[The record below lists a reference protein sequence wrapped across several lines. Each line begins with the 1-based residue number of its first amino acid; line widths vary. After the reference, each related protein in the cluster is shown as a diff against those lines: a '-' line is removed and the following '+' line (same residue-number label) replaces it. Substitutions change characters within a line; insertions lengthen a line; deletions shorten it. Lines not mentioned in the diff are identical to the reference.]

1 MAQSIKLG
9 NNTYLDESGVMVN
22 PSSASYRG
30 TLADRLGILHLG
42 QFSMSNMVLSSIGSK
57 IAEYK
62 RIARLTGAIFNPVS
76 GATSGYFSLS
86 HVYGIWCFWSAN
98 YGWAVLF
105 SDHPNSMVT
114 GTYAA
119 GTWTWRHP
127 TMTTV
132 S

>member
-9 NNTYLDESGVMVN
+9 SDTYLDESGVMVN
-22 PSSASYRG
+22 PSNASYRG

-42 QFSMSNMVLSSIGSK
+42 QLPMSSMALSSIGSK
-57 IAEYK
+57 MAEYK
-62 RIARLTGAIFNPVS
+62 RITRLTSATFNPSS

-86 HVYGIWCFWSAN
+86 QVFGIWCFWSAN

-114 GTYAA
+114 GTYAT

-127 TMTTV
+127 TLTTV